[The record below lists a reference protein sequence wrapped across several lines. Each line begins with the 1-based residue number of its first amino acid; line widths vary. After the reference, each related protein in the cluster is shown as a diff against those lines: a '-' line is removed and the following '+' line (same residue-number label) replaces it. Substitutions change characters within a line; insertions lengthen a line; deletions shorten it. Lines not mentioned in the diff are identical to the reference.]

1 MNNTW
6 NLGLMRDPR
15 QFYHDLIHS
24 GYSPRDAKKIVNK
37 EMEAIMEYSRRMTT
51 YFEFRVEVKIDE
63 DESWI
68 EYESPWENAGEISIS
83 IPKRYLTDDFI
94 LRIVIGENPQI
105 KDKGI
110 ETECKAIV
118 IVRKDSHARF
128 DIQQTIEKYKDI
140 SLTVKDLEV
149 MFKDE
154 QQEEDSTDE
163 ASEQGS
169 GPGEC
174 SEDRGLSPI
183 EEGTSAS

>member
-1 MNNTW
+1 MNNMGGIGFDPHYMFQE
-6 NLGLMRDPR
+6 LIQRGLS
-15 QFYHDLIHS
+15 FHE
-24 GYSPRDAKKIVNK
+24 AKRMVDK
-37 EMEAIMEYSRRMTT
+37 EMRAMMKGYDQT
-51 YFEFRVEVKIDE
+51 YFEFKVEVKIDE

-94 LRIVIGENPQI
+94 LRVLFGEVPQLLER
-105 KDKGI
+105 GI
-110 ETECKAIV
+110 ETQCKAIV
-118 IVRKDSHARF
+118 IVRKEKHVRYK
-128 DIQQTIEKYKDI
+128 TEHVVEKYKDTL
-140 SLTVKDLEV
+140 LTIKDLEV

-154 QQEEDSTDE
+154 QQEEDSADE